1 MESRPDPNRITKSSE
16 YGFVWLLVGLLP
28 IPILLS
34 VFSAKGEPPAWPNPV
49 VLLIFCVAC
58 NLVGGIGCLSSVKN
72 VAVRIICGIL
82 LACVLF
88 AMNLVVVVFQACS
101 HMH

>member
-1 MESRPDPNRITKSSE
+1 MENRPDPNKITKPSE

-28 IPILLS
+28 IPILLL
-34 VFSAKGEPPAWPNPV
+34 VFSAKGEPPAWLNPV

-58 NLVGGIGCLSSVKN
+58 NLVGGIGCLSSVKS
-72 VAVRIICGIL
+72 APVRIICGIL

-88 AMNLVVVVFQACS
+88 VVSLVVVVFRACS
-101 HMH
+101 SM